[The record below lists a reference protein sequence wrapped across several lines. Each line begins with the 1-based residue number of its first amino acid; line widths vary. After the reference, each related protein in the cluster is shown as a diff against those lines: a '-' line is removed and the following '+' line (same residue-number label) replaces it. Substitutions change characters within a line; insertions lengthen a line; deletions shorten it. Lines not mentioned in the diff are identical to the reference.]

1 MLETRKGLN
10 MASIRTVRSYNR
22 LADGKLSAFAG
33 ATALGLTNNTDLP
46 TPPVLATE
54 ITTLQTAFDDAIVKA
69 VDGAKIDTVAKNAAR
84 ADLITALD
92 KNASYVDINCNDDL
106 SVLLSSGY
114 QAVSTN
120 RAQTILNAP
129 NIVSVDSP
137 QTGAL
142 KVRISA
148 DFNSKSYVGR
158 IKAAT
163 GSEFGPSI
171 SFASSRKIVFDGLT
185 AGVTYV
191 MQLCAIGGSTGKSD
205 WTEPFTKMSM

>member
-1 MLETRKGLN
+1 

-33 ATALGLTNNTDLP
+33 ATAVGLTNNPDLL
-46 TPPVLATE
+46 TPPVAATV
-54 ITTLQTAFDDAIVKA
+54 ITTLQQVFDDAIVKA
-69 VDGAKIDTVAKNAAR
+69 LDGSKLDTVAKNAAR
-84 ADLITALD
+84 LDLITSLD
-92 KNASYVDINCNDDL
+92 KNASYVDINCDDDL

-114 QAVSTN
+114 QAVSAN
-120 RAQTILNAP
+120 RAQAILNAP
-129 NIVSVDSP
+129 DVMAVDSP

-142 KVRISA
+142 KVRIKP
-148 DFNSKSYVGR
+148 DYKSKSYVGR
-158 IKAAT
+158 IKTAA

-171 SFASSRKIVFDGLT
+171 SFASSRKIVFNGLT

-191 MQLCAIGGSTGKSD
+191 MQLCAIGGSTGQSD